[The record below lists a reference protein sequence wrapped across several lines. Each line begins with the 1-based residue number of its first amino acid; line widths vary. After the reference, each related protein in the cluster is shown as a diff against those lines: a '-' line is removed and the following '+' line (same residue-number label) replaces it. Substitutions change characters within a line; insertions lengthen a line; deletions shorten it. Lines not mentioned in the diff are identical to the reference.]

1 MFSRGDQITRDD
13 VKRVMD
19 RRGSL
24 NSADPWLVGGAGGN
38 NSGMDIIITRMTTS
52 ISSEAK

>member
-24 NSADPWLVGGAGGN
+24 NSADPWAVGAGGN
-38 NSGMDIIITRMTTS
+38 NSGMDININ
-52 ISSEAK
+52 E

>member
-19 RRGSL
+19 RGSL

-38 NSGMDIIITRMTTS
+38 NSGMDIIIDNR
-52 ISSEAK
+52 I